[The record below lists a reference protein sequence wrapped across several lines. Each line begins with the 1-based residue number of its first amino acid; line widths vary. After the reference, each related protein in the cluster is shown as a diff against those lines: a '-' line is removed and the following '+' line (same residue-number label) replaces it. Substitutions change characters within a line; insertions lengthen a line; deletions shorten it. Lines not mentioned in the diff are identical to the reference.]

1 LSGGAVGGKLLGAG
15 GGGFV
20 LLFARPECHEAIR
33 QRLKGLIEVRAKI
46 DSSGSTIVLYA
57 PDR

>member
-1 LSGGAVGGKLLGAG
+1 
-15 GGGFV
+15 V
-20 LLFARPECHEAIR
+20 LLFARPECHGAIR

-46 DSSGSTIVLYA
+46 ASSGSTIVLFA